1 MRGLVVVLVMVAP
14 VMVALGQG
22 AAARCVGP
30 DDVATGVTFT
40 REDGRTGRLLLAG
53 DAVKVN
59 YDIRS
64 DFWVDRRRVTGGV
77 FETDT
82 DWWPVDEMAVG
93 EGVLERHRRF
103 DPAPPAG
110 LEPGGSFNAE
120 VQETALNYAP
130 VENSPIRRDRVLA
143 VRYAALEAQEVT
155 LGGCGYRVIPVEATW
170 TGEGAAATFQR
181 WLYFAD
187 LGFAIETKTD
197 RGRFGL
203 TALTAE

>member
-1 MRGLVVVLVMVAP
+1 MRGLVVVL

-30 DDVATGVTFT
+30 GDLATGVTFT
-40 REDGRTGRLLLAG
+40 REDGRTGRLLRAG
-53 DAVKVN
+53 DAVKVD

-64 DFWVDRRRVTGGV
+64 DTWVDRRRVTGGV

-82 DWWPVDEMAVG
+82 AWWPVDEVAVG
-93 EGVLERHRRF
+93 EGVLERHRSF
-103 DPAPPAG
+103 DPAPPAA
-110 LEPGGSFNAE
+110 LEPGGSFTAE
-120 VQETALNYAP
+120 VRETALNYAP
-130 VENSPIRRDRVLA
+130 VENGPIRRGRVLA
-143 VRYAALEAQEVT
+143 VRYAALEPQDVT
-155 LGGCGYRVIPVEATW
+155 LGGCGYRVIPLEATW

-181 WLYFAD
+181 WLFFPD

-203 TALTAE
+203 TALTAR